1 MNFAPLD
8 VGEEAVMTPTHR
20 ATDRQLGSLKRE
32 ERGWV
37 VERPDATGVMMPMC
51 TTDPGDDETR
61 LVSYKRQK
69 VVAYVVARRVR
80 GVEDPTVKVPEVDGV
95 PDAFPDDGV
104 PDAFP
109 DDGVPDAFPDDGVPD
124 AFSDDGVPDA
134 FPDDGVPD
142 DGGCSSTP
150 KTRLQNPPATSKSAS
165 SRAPSKSDAP
175 RKRTASAARAKG
187 VKVFV
192 KGRGEVKRQHV
203 ADVLRLCLDNLPF
216 GDMYQLVG
224 GIGVTKTPRI
234 TYNGVVPLKNYG
246 EFYKHVM
253 ETHDVDLVE
262 KLHHH
267 PEQLLDVQ
275 ATDRTF
281 FR

>member
-1 MNFAPLD
+1 M
-8 VGEEAVMTPTHR
+8 HR
-20 ATDRQLGSLKRE
+20 PHLLC
-32 ERGWV
+32 
-37 VERPDATGVMMPMC
+37 P
-51 TTDPGDDETR
+51 
-61 LVSYKRQK
+61 
-69 VVAYVVARRVR
+69 
-80 GVEDPTVKVPEVDGV
+80 
-95 PDAFPDDGV
+95 
-104 PDAFP
+104 
-109 DDGVPDAFPDDGVPD
+109 
-124 AFSDDGVPDA
+124 
-134 FPDDGVPD
+134 
-142 DGGCSSTP
+142 
-150 KTRLQNPPATSKSAS
+150 
-165 SRAPSKSDAP
+165 
-175 RKRTASAARAKG
+175 TASAARAKG